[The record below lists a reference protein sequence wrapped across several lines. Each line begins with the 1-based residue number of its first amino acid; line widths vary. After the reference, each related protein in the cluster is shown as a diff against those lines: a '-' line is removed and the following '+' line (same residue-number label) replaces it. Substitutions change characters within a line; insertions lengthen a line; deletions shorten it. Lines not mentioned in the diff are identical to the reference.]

1 MCMLLNS
8 LNIVYALAFTG
19 RRKERRKDGKK
30 PKRRQKEKLKRKKN
44 EKKGLKLM
52 NSGKSE
58 KMF

>member
-1 MCMLLNS
+1 MYAPKQPKYC
-8 LNIVYALAFTG
+8 YALAFTG

-44 EKKGLKLM
+44 EKKGSKLM

-58 KMF
+58 KIF